1 MRTLWISTSTLAC
14 LIPLTFLCWRNSVRL
29 GDLRAHNGELA
40 ARMAATG
47 WVAGNRPSD
56 DSFRTTSHHR
66 PDASVEAKQVA
77 ADVIAYGRGLPLPP
91 DLPER
96 ERTRRIAE
104 HSRRIAALDDQQL
117 EILIAELWA
126 TPDLDEAVR
135 SEFIGFAAECL
146 LRTHPRKAVA
156 ILISHFEEGK
166 DSATPHWAIR
176 EWSRFAP
183 EEALAWVR
191 KNEDRIPAM
200 GLRLAEKELMNGAV
214 IGNPAFAL
222 RLFEEFGYQPDQ
234 ACCDLLDLPLTADQR
249 LAFLPEFRKWLAG
262 PSGKGM
268 TAFGRDRAIQVLAFG
283 GQQYFPRPFEETVE
297 FIGRAGFDS
306 GELESLFTRSF
317 SGVVH
322 PEETNMW
329 VEWFNHQEPAPFA
342 KSGKLAL
349 AQDPATAAFMAE
361 WLLSHPDCP
370 ERTEL
375 AAACVPLAYDAKPEI
390 AMRLVSLL
398 PDEQDRLEALRRIH
412 KRLSGWGSK
421 VAAEAFAK
429 EHGLQE

>member
-191 KNEDRIPAM
+191 KNE
-200 GLRLAEKELMNGAV
+200 
-214 IGNPAFAL
+214 
-222 RLFEEFGYQPDQ
+222 
-234 ACCDLLDLPLTADQR
+234 
-249 LAFLPEFRKWLAG
+249 
-262 PSGKGM
+262 
-268 TAFGRDRAIQVLAFG
+268 
-283 GQQYFPRPFEETVE
+283 
-297 FIGRAGFDS
+297 
-306 GELESLFTRSF
+306 
-317 SGVVH
+317 
-322 PEETNMW
+322 
-329 VEWFNHQEPAPFA
+329 EPAPFA

-349 AQDPATAAFMAE
+349 AQDPATAAFMAD

-370 ERTEL
+370 QRMEL
-375 AAACVPLAYDAKPEI
+375 IAACVPLAYDAKPET
-390 AMRLVSLL
+390 AMRLVSML
-398 PDEQDRLEALRRIH
+398 PGEQDRLEALRRIH
-412 KRLSGWGSK
+412 KRLSDWGSK
-421 VAAEAFAK
+421 DAAEAFAK
-429 EHGLQE
+429 EHGIKE